1 MYCRNACDAIHV
13 FPLYYTPILVSHPT
27 LFLHPPIIQFVPSMH
42 LQRPTVLIIP
52 LQLQHPSTHLQWPL
66 PFIHHLPIIHLSPI
80 LPSSSLFSLVSPT
93 TYKKKP
99 ISTILLIPL
108 HPHPFKTSEKQSK
121 EKNNSRR
128 QQILT
133 PPTSKKRHGA
143 PKNNHAAHHARV
155 LGRRQRVVRLCEV
168 SFGGWGAPGWGRGL
182 DGDALFGWH
191 F

>member
-1 MYCRNACDAIHV
+1 MPSMSSLCITHRYSYHTQRCS
-13 FPLYYTPILVSHPT
+13 FILLSYSSSHPCISNVRRCL
-27 LFLHPPIIQFVPSMH
+27 LFHCNCNIHP
-42 LQRPTVLIIP
+42 LIS
-52 LQLQHPSTHLQWPL
+52 QCPL

-99 ISTILLIPL
+99 ISTILLIHL